1 MGTKSEEKISIE
13 LEMNEGWPSVPISSI
28 ANAVIGGTPSRG
40 EPQYWG
46 GTTPWA
52 TAKDVASVS
61 GRYLHQVEEC
71 ITEKGLKSSAA
82 KLMPEGTVVITARG
96 TVGALA
102 QLGQEMAFNQTCYA
116 IAPNDNLDNNFLFY
130 ALKGTLAEMRTLTYG
145 SVFETI
151 TKRSFDNW
159 RIPCPQLPVQRSIAH
174 ILGTLDDRIE
184 LNRRMNQTL
193 EEMARTI
200 YKDWFVDFGPSR
212 AKLEGQEPYLPPEL
226 WDLFPEHLVDW
237 ELGEIPE
244 GWKVGKLQD
253 VVTILDHLRI
263 PLNSRQRAQRKGIY
277 RYYGAA
283 GILDYVDDF
292 LFDGVHVLAGED
304 GSVVDRNGHPVTQYV
319 WGQFWVNNHA
329 HVLKGKMGYSDEH
342 IYLLMQTQ
350 EIGAFVTG
358 AVQPKLNQNNLK
370 SIPIV
375 VPSTYLLEAFRKAIQ
390 PMFGAI
396 RSNSDE
402 TSMLTT
408 QRDTLLPKLIS
419 GELRPEGSCITN
431 EMSDIH
437 A

>member
-13 LEMNEGWPSVPISSI
+13 LEMNESWPSVPISSI

-184 LNRRMNQTL
+184 LNRQINQTL
-193 EEMARTI
+193 EEMAHAI
-200 YKDWFVDFGPSR
+200 YKDWFVDFGPVR
-212 AKLEGQEPYLPPEL
+212 AKIEGLEPYLPPNL
-226 WDLFPEHLVDW
+226 WELFPDHLVDS
-237 ELGEIPE
+237 EFGNIPE
-244 GWKVGKLQD
+244 KWEVKALSDCFNLTMGQSPPGTSYNDNGLGLPFFQGSTNFGFRFPEYSRYCTKPTREAKADDTLVSVRAPVGALNMAWERCCIGRG
-253 VVTILDHLRI
+253 VAALRHK
-263 PLNSRQRAQRKGIY
+263 S
-277 RYYGAA
+277 
-283 GILDYVDDF
+283 
-292 LFDGVHVLAGED
+292 
-304 GSVVDRNGHPVTQYV
+304 GSSS
-319 WGQFWVNNHA
+319 F
-329 HVLKGKMGYSDEH
+329 
-342 IYLLMQTQ
+342 
-350 EIGAFVTG
+350 
-358 AVQPKLNQNNLK
+358 
-370 SIPIV
+370 
-375 VPSTYLLEAFRKAIQ
+375 TYLSARNMQ
-390 PMFGAI
+390 PDLQLYEQTGTVFGAI
-396 RSNSDE
+396 TRKQFEALKILEPTNELIRAFDKLIVPLDCQIRNNMAGTHNLS
-402 TSMLTT
+402 L
-408 QRDTLLPKLIS
+408 QRDAMLPKLVS
-419 GELRPEGSCITN
+419 GEIRVGVQY
-431 EMSDIH
+431 
-437 A
+437 